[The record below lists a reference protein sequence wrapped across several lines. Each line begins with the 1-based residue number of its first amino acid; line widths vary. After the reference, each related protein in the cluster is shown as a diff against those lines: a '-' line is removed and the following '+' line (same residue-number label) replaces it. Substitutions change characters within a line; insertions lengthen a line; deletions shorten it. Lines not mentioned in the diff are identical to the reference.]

1 MFRDKEMR
9 LVQLAH
15 NYVSEVVNHGDFC
28 LDATAGN
35 GHDSLFMAQ
44 QVGISGKVFSIDIQ
58 AHAIQNTKILLQQN
72 GVDAVVQLILGSH
85 SDLLE
90 LVDKTA
96 HGHIKASTFNLGY
109 LPGGDHSV
117 ITHADNTTQAI
128 YQAYQITALGGII
141 SVLCYRGHTGG
152 TKEAKS
158 VAQLCEHLRWSYEK
172 IEGSENPTSPVLILI
187 RKT

>member
-1 MFRDKEMR
+1 MR

-15 NYVSEVVNHGDFC
+15 NHVSEVVNQGDFC

-35 GHDSLFMAQ
+35 GHDSLFLAQ

-58 AHAIQNTKILLQQN
+58 AQAIQNTQILLQQN
-72 GVDAVVQLILGSH
+72 GLDAVVQLILGSH
-85 SDLLE
+85 SNLLE
-90 LVDKTA
+90 LVDKSV
-96 HGHIKASTFNLGY
+96 HGRIKASTFNLGY

-128 YQAYQITALGGII
+128 YQAYQLTASGGII
-141 SVLCYRGHTGG
+141 SVLCYRGHAGG
-152 TKEAKS
+152 TKEANS
-158 VAQLCEHLRWSYEK
+158 VAELCENRRWSYETT
-172 IEGSENPTSPVLILI
+172 EGSENPNSPVLILI

>member
-1 MFRDKEMR
+1 MR

-15 NYVSEVVNHGDFC
+15 IHISEVVNQGDFC

-35 GHDSLFMAQ
+35 GHDSLFLAQ

-58 AHAIQNTKILLQQN
+58 AQAIQNTQKLLQQN
-72 GVDAVVQLILGSH
+72 GLHAVVQLILGSH
-85 SDLLE
+85 RNLLE

-96 HGHIKASTFNLGY
+96 HGQIKASTFNLGY

-117 ITHADNTTQAI
+117 ITHADNTTHAI
-128 YQAYQITALGGII
+128 CQAYQITALGGII
-141 SVLCYRGHTGG
+141 SVLCYRGHAGG
-152 TKEAKS
+152 AREANS
-158 VAQLCEHLRWSYEK
+158 VAELCEHRRWSYEK
-172 IEGSENPTSPVLILI
+172 INGSENPTSPVLMLI

>member
-1 MFRDKEMR
+1 MR

-15 NYVSEVVNHGDFC
+15 NHVSEVVNQGDFC

-35 GHDSLFMAQ
+35 GHDSLFLAQ

-58 AHAIQNTKILLQQN
+58 AQAIQNTQILLQQN
-72 GVDAVVQLILGSH
+72 GLDAVVQLILGSH
-85 SDLLE
+85 SNLLE
-90 LVDKTA
+90 LVDKTV
-96 HGHIKASTFNLGY
+96 HGQIKASTFNLGY

-117 ITHADNTTQAI
+117 ITQADNTTKAI
-128 YQAYQITALGGII
+128 CQAYQITELGGII
-141 SVLCYRGHTGG
+141 SVLCYRGHAGG
-152 TKEAKS
+152 TKEANS
-158 VAQLCEHLRWSYEK
+158 VAELCEHSRWSYKK